1 MVKTLFLLSGENPD
15 LSFAELRHI
24 LEFTGGFKEPA
35 LVEKRIAVADLP
47 INLHEYIVLR
57 AAYTKLSATLLGL
70 GEVSELLSGSVML
83 YPGWENLVP
92 AVNSFCVEVY
102 GIAGIPFSST
112 ELEKKIAENI
122 LGSDIGLR
130 VDLDNPDVKIVC
142 IASPKTYAVGVL
154 TALKPKKYFTERRA
168 GLKPFKTPS
177 ALQPKVARCLVNL
190 AVQSLD
196 SRVLDPFAGSGAV
209 VVEAGLMG
217 HEAVGVEL
225 KTWIC
230 EGMRRNTSYYC
241 PGTYHTVQGDALTPP
256 FTKSFDAVATDP
268 PYGRSTTLSGRGFE
282 KLLQDFFKNITAILK
297 PRARMVLTIPRET
310 FEALQTCLESFK
322 VREYYDL
329 YVHKSLTRR
338 LVVLTYV

>member
-1 MVKTLFLLSGENPD
+1 
-15 LSFAELRHI
+15 
-24 LEFTGGFKEPA
+24 
-35 LVEKRIAVADLP
+35 
-47 INLHEYIVLR
+47 
-57 AAYTKLSATLLGL
+57 
-70 GEVSELLSGSVML
+70 
-83 YPGWENLVP
+83 
-92 AVNSFCVEVY
+92 
-102 GIAGIPFSST
+102 
-112 ELEKKIAENI
+112 
-122 LGSDIGLR
+122 
-130 VDLDNPDVKIVC
+130 
-142 IASPKTYAVGVL
+142 
-154 TALKPKKYFTERRA
+154 
-168 GLKPFKTPS
+168 
-177 ALQPKVARCLVNL
+177 
-190 AVQSLD
+190 
-196 SRVLDPFAGSGAV
+196 LDPFAGSGAV

-256 FTKSFDAVATDP
+256 FTKAFDAVATDP

-310 FEALQTCLESFK
+310 FEALQTSLENFK
-322 VREYYDL
+322 VLEYYDL